1 MKRNFLIL
9 IMMLMLPFGV
19 AKAQGL
25 TPTECGEHIARI
37 NEYVAKGYGYTE
49 SHIRS
54 IARAKIKEVDY
65 AYISTNMFKQMFS
78 MIDGAIEVV
87 NGNFLGSINSIR
99 RFVSTGKNGY
109 EKLKAYMF
117 PFYDEQD
124 VDMEIMMLNRNGDML
139 SVVYGDNNN
148 LLVINDDGETE
159 LVVVFVAG
167 MSYDMFMKIQEGGF
181 DLGF

>member
-54 IARAKIKEVDY
+54 IARAKITEVDY
-65 AYISTNMFKQMFS
+65 AYISANMFKQVFS
-78 MIDGAIEVV
+78 MIDGSLKI
-87 NGNFLGSINSIR
+87 NGNFIGSVKSIR
-99 RFVSTGKNGY
+99 RFATTGKNGY

-117 PFYDEQD
+117 PFYDEQY

-139 SVVYGDNNN
+139 SMVYSDNNN
-148 LLVINDDGETE
+148 LLVINDDGDTE